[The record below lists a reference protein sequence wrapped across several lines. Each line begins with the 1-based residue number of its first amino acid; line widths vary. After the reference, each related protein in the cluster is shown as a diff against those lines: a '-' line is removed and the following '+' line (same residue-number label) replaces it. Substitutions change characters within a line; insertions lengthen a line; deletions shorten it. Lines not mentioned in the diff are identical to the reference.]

1 MPADRTSNSGST
13 HSRLVKIQPFLA
25 TQLAHS
31 PSSSDS
37 EDGCQFKCPQWWI
50 DPYGICFP
58 CPKKF
63 VTMEECDRHR
73 RRAHD
78 WDPEDV
84 ESAKKPTKTHKL
96 SRWSK
101 KLEAVNQSFKSS
113 GPSSWFPSSSP
124 ISHTPP
130 NGVETAP
137 AVASDVKPYSLAF
150 SSSDPDFPAYEPNV
164 QPGVLDEAT
173 ATAIERN
180 WQLMTSGFPDVNI
193 PLPNAYPVQPPTALF
208 TGDPFT
214 QGLYSVGVGMSAG
227 YMPQAMGPHVYGG
240 PGMPAPNHSGY
251 YPSGS
256 SDMGSRGSASN
267 FRHYA

>member
-13 HSRLVKIQPFLA
+13 HSR
-25 TQLAHS
+25 
-31 PSSSDS
+31 DS
-37 EDGCQFKCPQWWI
+37 EDSCQFKCPQRWI

-63 VTMEECDRHR
+63 VTIEECNRHR

-84 ESAKKPTKTHKL
+84 ESANKPTKTHKL

-137 AVASDVKPYSLAF
+137 AVVSDGESHPLLF
-150 SSSDPDFPAYEPNV
+150 SSNDPDFPAHEPNV

-180 WQLMTSGFPDVNI
+180 WQVMSSRLPEVNI
-193 PLPNAYPVQPPTALF
+193 PLPNVYLAQPPTALF

-227 YMPQAMGPHVYGG
+227 YMPQAMAPHVYGG
-240 PGMPAPNHSGY
+240 PGMPTPTRNHSGY
-251 YPSGS
+251 YPNGS
-256 SDMGSRGSASN
+256 SDMGSRGGASN